1 MFDWQILI
9 NPFSSSLFQTCHK
22 LVNYSS
28 FFTACEYDVCQMH
41 TEHIGCTSLQ
51 SYAGACA
58 EAGVCIE
65 WRNATKGLCGKQPE
79 YIVKMSSLIRLIL
92 SQVTNSVYW
101 TKTFYSLI
109 L

>member
-1 MFDWQILI
+1 MPLPVVYVWLI
-9 NPFSSSLFQTCHK
+9 YSDKSFSSSLFQTCHK

-51 SYAGACA
+51 SYADACA

-79 YIVKMSSLIRLIL
+79 YPSNFQALL
-92 SQVTNSVYW
+92 N
-101 TKTFYSLI
+101 
-109 L
+109 